1 MKRILLAFVTVCL
14 AFFTNAQATENFH
27 SFEAETILGDII
39 SMSQYA
45 GKKLLVVNTA
55 SFCAYTPQ
63 FEELEALDTDYEAY
77 NFEVIGFP
85 CNNFGNQDPGT
96 NEEILEFC
104 TATYGVTFQMM
115 ARVEITSVD
124 TCEIYKW
131 LQLEERNGVE
141 DANVTWNFHK
151 FCIDEYGNW
160 VMHFPHQTHPDNQEI
175 IDWIMSETPINV
187 AEANTS
193 ASFSVR
199 SNTIGNYLT
208 VKLNENWN
216 GQGIINLYSVD
227 GKLIDQIHSGF
238 LNSKSEYRF
247 DTSSMP
253 SGIFVVRAMAG
264 DVVHSE
270 KVCIVK

>member
-1 MKRILLAFVTVCL
+1 MKRILLTSFTVCMAL
-14 AFFTNAQATENFH
+14 FTNAQATETFH

-39 SMSQYA
+39 PMSQYA

-55 SFCAYTPQ
+55 TYCAYTPQ
-63 FEELEALDTDYEAY
+63 FEELEALDTDYESY

-96 NEEILEFC
+96 NQEILEFC
-104 TATYGVTFQMM
+104 TGTYGVTFQMM
-115 ARVEITSVD
+115 ARVEITSAD

-131 LQLEERNGVE
+131 LQLEERNGVA
-141 DANVTWNFHK
+141 DANVTWNFNK
-151 FCIDEYGNW
+151 FCIDEYGHW
-160 VMHFPHQTHPDNQEI
+160 VMHFPQQTHPDNQEI

-187 AEANTS
+187 AEANIE

-199 SNTIGNYLT
+199 SNTLGNYLT

-216 GQGIINLYSVD
+216 GQGTINLYSVD
-227 GKLIDQIHSGF
+227 GKLVDQIHNGF
-238 LNSKSEYRF
+238 LNSKGEYRF
-247 DTSSMP
+247 DTSSVP
-253 SGIFVVRAMAG
+253 SGIFIVRAMAG